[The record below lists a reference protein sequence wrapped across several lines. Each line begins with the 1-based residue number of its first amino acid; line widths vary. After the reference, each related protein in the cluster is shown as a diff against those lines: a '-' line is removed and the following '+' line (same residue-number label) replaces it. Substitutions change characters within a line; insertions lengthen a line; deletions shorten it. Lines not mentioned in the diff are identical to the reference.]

1 MVVVLISLI
10 RILIF
15 FMDKY
20 FVLVLIRFENI
31 KRGICYLIEIKF
43 SDRNIVLLSI
53 NIVISSFYIILI
65 IEF

>member
-1 MVVVLISLI
+1 
-10 RILIF
+10 
-15 FMDKY
+15 MDKY

-43 SDRNIVLLSI
+43 SDRNIVSLSI